1 MAIVLSPGLGVAPAT
16 TFQPHWPIFAWDNL
30 VDIENVE
37 ADTADADYP
46 VTNLANPSTNLR
58 WQAADTSD
66 QALTVT
72 LSTMQAV
79 DCLCV
84 GRHNFGSGR
93 IPVSVDGLTAEPG
106 ADWANLV
113 PEYLPADDTPM
124 ILRYAAANLIGV
136 RLNLQ
141 PDTVE
146 PRAAV
151 LNVSK
156 LLVVPHGVA
165 PGHTPIVDGRDV
177 ELLTGRAQSG
187 DHLGSI
193 VVGEALSTSASF
205 PDLDGDWYRENMRP
219 FIKAANEG
227 RAFFFGWSPT
237 RRPTEVGY
245 CTVQGPVRPVINQDT
260 GQMDVAIAMG
270 GTAV

>member
-1 MAIVLSPGLGVAPAT
+1 MAIVLSPGLVVAPAA
-16 TFQPHWPIFAWDNL
+16 TFQPHWPVFAWDNL
-30 VDIENVE
+30 VTIENVE
-37 ADTADADYP
+37 AETAHADYP
-46 VTNLANPSTNLR
+46 ATNLANPSTNLR
-58 WQAADTSD
+58 WQAADATD

-72 LSTMQAV
+72 LSTLQAV

-84 GRHNFGSGR
+84 ERHNFGSAGVT
-93 IPVSVDGLTAEPG
+93 VSVDGLTAEPG
-106 ADWANLV
+106 AEWDEIF
-113 PEYLPADDTPM
+113 PEYLPADDTP
-124 ILRYAAANLIGV
+124 ILLRYAEANLIGV

-141 PDTVE
+141 PDVIA

-193 VVGEALSTSASF
+193 VVGEALSTSVSF
-205 PDLDGDWYRENMRP
+205 ADLDGDWYRQTMRP
-219 FIKAANEG
+219 AVRAMNNG
-227 RAFFFGWSPT
+227 RAVFFGWSPT

-245 CTVQGPVRPVINQDT
+245 CTLQGTARPVINQTT
-260 GQMDVAIAMG
+260 GEMDIQLALG
-270 GTAV
+270 GTAI